1 MRPNSNSVTRGL
13 RSLEDRHDRRDGPV
27 LLPVS
32 PLDAYVPFV
41 PTAGPE
47 TELFFDD
54 EASNQALIE
63 LHRFIVGLI
72 ESFEPETPQVWQ
84 WPRNIEM

>member
-1 MRPNSNSVTRGL
+1 MVQFYFPFHLST
-13 RSLEDRHDRRDGPV
+13 P
-27 LLPVS
+27 
-32 PLDAYVPFV
+32 YVPFV

-72 ESFEPETPQVWQ
+72 ESFEPETSQVWQ